1 MMMSMTNRQHVVK
14 AIHPV
19 SNSLQ
24 FKNPIYLIFE
34 LDFREGCTVCP
45 NFLLISHRLVI
56 WRISEMRELVYLHHQ
71 LSIIFN
77 QHTTYTF
84 APSSKSLTS
93 FVPRRCRFRK
103 CVDFHLTKGN

>member
-1 MMMSMTNRQHVVK
+1 MMMSTTNHQHVVK

-45 NFLLISHRLVI
+45 KFLLISHRLVI

-84 APSSKSLTS
+84 APSSKS
-93 FVPRRCRFRK
+93 
-103 CVDFHLTKGN
+103 